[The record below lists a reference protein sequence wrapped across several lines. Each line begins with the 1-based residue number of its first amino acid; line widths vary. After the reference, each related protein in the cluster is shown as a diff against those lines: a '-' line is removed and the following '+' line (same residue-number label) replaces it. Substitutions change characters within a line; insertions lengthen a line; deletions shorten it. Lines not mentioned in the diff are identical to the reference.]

1 MPVLRTSP
9 DRGKPTW
16 RFYAPLL
23 FPANGADSPQPCC
36 ITPCGSPPAT
46 GTSARALH
54 ADRTPVVGQRLGDQ
68 PSEAATVIDTLLDD
82 LGATVNLRE
91 HFNASKGLVSL
102 LNEEREQGTKLTR
115 STLLQARMRP
125 PRTH

>member
-1 MPVLRTSP
+1 M
-9 DRGKPTW
+9 
-16 RFYAPLL
+16 
-23 FPANGADSPQPCC
+23 
-36 ITPCGSPPAT
+36 
-46 GTSARALH
+46 
-54 ADRTPVVGQRLGDQ
+54 VGQRLGDQ

>member
-1 MPVLRTSP
+1 M
-9 DRGKPTW
+9 
-16 RFYAPLL
+16 
-23 FPANGADSPQPCC
+23 
-36 ITPCGSPPAT
+36 
-46 GTSARALH
+46 
-54 ADRTPVVGQRLGDQ
+54 VGQRLGDR

-82 LGATVNLRE
+82 LGATVDLPE

-125 PRTH
+125 PCTH